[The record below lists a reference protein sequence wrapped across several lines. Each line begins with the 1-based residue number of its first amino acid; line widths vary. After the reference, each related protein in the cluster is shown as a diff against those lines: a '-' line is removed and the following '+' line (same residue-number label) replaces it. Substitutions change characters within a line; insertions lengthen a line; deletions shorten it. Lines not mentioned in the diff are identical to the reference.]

1 MAIEYEFKY
10 SADILQLERIFEDY
24 PGPWMTTEMETTYY
38 DTGRD
43 DLARRKWALR
53 RRMEGDRS
61 ICTLK
66 TPAEASG
73 ARNEWEV
80 ESADISEALELL
92 CAEGAPR
99 ELLELAE
106 EGLVISCG
114 ARFTRCSRGIKWFDG
129 TEAELA
135 LDKGLLWGGTHREPL
150 CEVELELKAGNEATL
165 EGEAVAFAR
174 RYGLVPQPKGKFQR
188 ARDLRLRGE

>member
-1 MAIEYEFKY
+1 MAIEYELKY
-10 SADILQLERIFEDY
+10 RADARQQERIYGDY
-24 PGPWMTTEMETTYY
+24 PGPWMTTPMETTYY

-43 DLARRKWALR
+43 DLARRKWTLR
-53 RRMEGDRS
+53 RRMEGSRS

-66 TPAEASG
+66 TPAEEAG

-80 ESADISEALELL
+80 ESADILEALELL
-92 CAEGAPR
+92 CAKGAPC
-99 ELLELAE
+99 ELLELTK

-114 ARFTRCSRGIKWFDG
+114 AKFTRRSRGIKWFDG

-135 LDKGLLWGGTHREPL
+135 LDSGWLWGGTHREPL

-174 RYGLVPQPKGKFQR
+174 RYALEPEPRSKFKR
-188 ARDLRLRGE
+188 ARDLRLGEE

>member
-1 MAIEYEFKY
+1 MYLLLLWLVLMVIKEMKRI
-10 SADILQLERIFEDY
+10 ILMLI
-24 PGPWMTTEMETTYY
+24 WNMILVM
-38 DTGRD
+38 
-43 DLARRKWALR
+43 KS
-53 RRMEGDRS
+53 M
-61 ICTLK
+61 
-66 TPAEASG
+66 
-73 ARNEWEV
+73 
-80 ESADISEALELL
+80 DISKALELL

-135 LDKGLLWGGTHREPL
+135 LDKGLLWGDTHREPL